1 GDRARLGAG
10 HRRLEA
16 AEPEHTAPAGRRR
29 GRAPDHRTG
38 DPLAV
43 CGVQVQVLDRCR
55 RHDRKRSWSGR
66 GTVAAHRDR
75 GAAEPGATLPDG
87 TRPRPPAPRR
97 GARPVRPQPP
107 PACNSRR
114 AGGGG
119 PAGQPARSPGK
130 RLAFGLTL
138 GAGIPLSIRVL
149 ANHTCCNGRGDG
161 NISRAPQR
169 GMPVREGPRINHMI
183 LAPKVLV
190 IDHEGANRGEM
201 SVDEAVALAEEVG
214 LDLVEVSPHA
224 NPPVC
229 KILDYG
235 KFKYQEQ
242 KKASEARKKQKT
254 IDIKEVKMRPNI
266 DTHDYE
272 VKLRSMRRFFEE
284 GDKVKVTL
292 RFRGR
297 EMAHPEIGMQLL
309 QRVREETDEIA
320 KVEAEP

>member
-1 GDRARLGAG
+1 
-10 HRRLEA
+10 
-16 AEPEHTAPAGRRR
+16 
-29 GRAPDHRTG
+29 
-38 DPLAV
+38 
-43 CGVQVQVLDRCR
+43 
-55 RHDRKRSWSGR
+55 
-66 GTVAAHRDR
+66 
-75 GAAEPGATLPDG
+75 
-87 TRPRPPAPRR
+87 
-97 GARPVRPQPP
+97 
-107 PACNSRR
+107 
-114 AGGGG
+114 
-119 PAGQPARSPGK
+119 
-130 RLAFGLTL
+130 
-138 GAGIPLSIRVL
+138 
-149 ANHTCCNGRGDG
+149 
-161 NISRAPQR
+161 
-169 GMPVREGPRINHMI
+169 MPVREGPRINHMI

-320 KVEAEP
+320 KVEAEPRLEGRQMVMVLAPR